1 MNEDSHEGGGGGVAV
16 KSERDNRDAVEQL
29 LGQSLLSSAA
39 LTSVSPDYTTLFP
52 YCILL
57 QLNISMSVFLLHTLH
72 VYLISLKRH
81 QFSAHDLSYGSQ
93 YTHIIPPSLTRCT
106 GL

>member
-1 MNEDSHEGGGGGVAV
+1 MKTVMRVGGGGVAV

-72 VYLISLKRH
+72 VYLISLKDI
-81 QFSAHDLSYGSQ
+81 SLAHMICLMALS
-93 YTHIIPPSLTRCT
+93 ILI
-106 GL
+106 